1 MNIKDRILL
10 GREER
15 AKIINEYLKEFKTV
29 VSVKANFPGDNKNSY
44 ISYLLINA
52 FSFLISDSRFIR
64 YHLYQNY
71 DGPFVIC
78 LSNDLDTL
86 KIKKLMIEIEE
97 NHELG
102 RYIDIDV
109 YSIKGIMSR
118 KTKRKCIVCE
128 EDAFKCIINRKH
140 SIEEVSSV
148 IKNAVHNYYTKFL
161 KDELKKSFLG
171 ELRLEP
177 KFGLVTPTSSG
188 SHSDMNYDLMVKA
201 IDIIIPYFI
210 DMFFES
216 CIGIDETSIV
226 SNINLIG
233 KMAETDMFRGTRGIN
248 AYKGAIFNLGLA
260 ISGIGYK
267 ISRFYKGSIF
277 EITKRFSE
285 ILFVDYKY
293 DSNSFGDIA
302 YREYG
307 LRGIRGEALSGFL
320 NVQKALKILK
330 GYSEESL
337 LETLVYL
344 IVSID
349 DTTFLKRAK
358 SLDFYF
364 KVKEMFSNLNLRDF
378 NQIHN
383 LNDFCI
389 KKGLSFGGSAD
400 LLIMSIFI
408 SRMNKYCLNL
418 I

>member
-161 KDELKKSFLG
+161 KDALKKSFLG

-216 CIGIDETSIV
+216 CIGIDESSIV

-233 KMAETDMFRGTRGIN
+233 KMAETDMFRVTKGIN
-248 AYKGAIFNLGLA
+248 TYKGAIFNLGLA

-285 ILFVDYKY
+285 VLFVDYKY

-378 NQIHN
+378 NQVHN

>member
-161 KDELKKSFLG
+161 KDALKKSFLG

-233 KMAETDMFRGTRGIN
+233 KMAETDMFRVTKGIN

-267 ISRFYKGSIF
+267 ISRFYKRSIF

>member
-161 KDELKKSFLG
+161 KDALKKSFLG

-233 KMAETDMFRGTRGIN
+233 KMAETDMFRVTKGIN

-267 ISRFYKGSIF
+267 ISRFYKRSIF

-285 ILFVDYKY
+285 VLFVDYKY

-378 NQIHN
+378 NQVHN

>member
-161 KDELKKSFLG
+161 KDALKKSFLG

-233 KMAETDMFRGTRGIN
+233 KMAETDMFRVTKGIN

-267 ISRFYKGSIF
+267 ISRFYKRSIF

-378 NQIHN
+378 NQVHN